1 MFGVRVD
8 SKDPKN
14 PILEA
19 RMIGHVGV
27 LTDQLVPKAVLLIEM
42 NPLATGDLWLS
53 TGETMHRPVPF
64 II

>member
-1 MFGVRVD
+1 MCGVRID
-8 SKDPKN
+8 SKDAQY

-27 LTDQLVPKAVLLIEM
+27 LTGQLVPKEVLLIDV
-42 NPLATGDLWLS
+42 NPVATGDLWLS